1 MQRFLFTVS
10 TVSALNT
17 WEHDSLLFP
26 KYEEINSLQITSLAA
41 YASETNK

>member
-17 WEHDSLLFP
+17 WERDSLLCP
-26 KYEEINSLQITSLAA
+26 KYEEKNSLITSLPA